1 MPTPEQIAV
10 MAKHY
15 VIAAIWAECPEG
27 TRPRATAAAHAH
39 ALKVCTAFA
48 ELAGP
53 LLEEAATRDGYGSHP
68 DCGTVHPAY
77 AAAGHDLWLTSHGHG
92 VGFWDRDPL
101 DADALGTKLSDAA
114 AAFEGVNADF
124 YRGWLYLYGGLPR
137 G

>member
-27 TRPRATAAAHAH
+27 THPRATAAAHAH

-53 LLEEAATRDGYGSHP
+53 LLEEAATRDGYGAHP

-77 AAAGHDLWLTSHGHG
+77 AAAGHDLWLTSQGHG
-92 VGFWDRDPL
+92 VGFWDREPL
-101 DADALGTKLSDAA
+101 QAGHLGERLSKPAKHFPVAA
-114 AAFEGVNADF
+114 EF
-124 YRGWLYLYGGLPR
+124 YRGWLYLCGGLPR

>member
-1 MPTPEQIAV
+1 MPAPEQIAV

-53 LLEEAATRDGYGSHP
+53 LLEGAVTRDGYGSHP

-77 AAAGHDLWLTSHGHG
+77 AAAGHDLWLTSQGHG
-92 VGFWDRDPL
+92 AGFWDREPL
-101 DADALGTKLSDAA
+101 QAGQLGERLSKLAKHFPVAA
-114 AAFEGVNADF
+114 EF